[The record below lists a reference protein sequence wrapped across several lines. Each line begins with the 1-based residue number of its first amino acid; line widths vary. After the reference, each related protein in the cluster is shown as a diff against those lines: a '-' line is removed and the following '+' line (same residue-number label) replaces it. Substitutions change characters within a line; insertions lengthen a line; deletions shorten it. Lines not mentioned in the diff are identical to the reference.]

1 MTDSAPNE
9 PKPTQ
14 SAREGARVRFEDT
27 GIKNS
32 YANACTVSNTR
43 EEIVL
48 NFGLN
53 QAWERSPQEVQVQLT
68 NRIILSPYTAK
79 RLALLLNA
87 VMQQYESRFGTLD
100 IGAAPVQAAPAAGQT
115 PSGSGEMKPHV
126 VK

>member
-1 MTDSAPNE
+1 MTDSKSDG

-14 SAREGARVRFEDT
+14 AKEPVIRWDDS

-32 YANACTVSNTR
+32 YANACNVSSTR

-53 QAWERSPQEVQVQLT
+53 QAWERPQTDVQVQFT

-79 RLALLLNA
+79 RLALLLGA
-87 VMQQYESRFGTLD
+87 VMQQYESRFGVLD
-100 IGAAPVQAAPAAGQT
+100 IGAGQT
-115 PSGSGEMKPHV
+115 TGAQPADPAPTSEMKPHI

>member
-1 MTDSAPNE
+1 MIDSQLPNGS
-9 PKPTQ
+9 KPAQ
-14 SAREGARVRFEDT
+14 PAREQATIRWDDS

-32 YANACTVSNTR
+32 YANACNVSSTR

-53 QAWERSPQEVQVQLT
+53 QAWERPQQDVQVQLT

-79 RLALLLNA
+79 RLALLLGA
-87 VMQQYESRFGTLD
+87 VIQQYEKQFGALE
-100 IGAAPVQAAPAAGQT
+100 IGAAQVQASSTAQPA
-115 PSGSGEMKPHV
+115 SGDTKPHI